1 MPRALLIVL
10 DSVGIGGA
18 ADAAAYGDAGAD
30 TLGHIAEACA
40 RGEGD
45 RAGLRAGP
53 LRLPNLAALG
63 LGLAAGCASG
73 RVPSGLAPSGLVEG
87 AWGAGVETSR
97 GKDTPSG
104 HWEIAGLPVAFD
116 WGYFPNTRPAF
127 PAELT
132 SALIR
137 DAGLPGIL
145 GDCHASGTAIIEE
158 LGAEHVRTGR
168 PICYTSVD
176 SVFQI
181 AAHETAFGLER
192 LYAVCAVARRL
203 TLPLR
208 IGRVIARPFVGD
220 AESGFTRTGNRK
232 DFAIAPEGETLLDAL
247 AAQGRPVVTVGKVGD
262 IFAHRHTGR
271 EVKATG
277 NAALLAAALDAFR
290 TLPDGGL
297 VFVNL
302 IDFDSEYGHRRDV
315 AGYAAALESLDREV
329 PAIRAALSPG
339 DLAVITADH
348 GNDPTWR
355 GSDHTR
361 ERVPILAFGPDVT
374 PGSLGLR
381 PTLADIGAGLADHLG
396 LDWRGQGQSFLA
408 DGLRPPPH

>member
-18 ADAAAYGDAGAD
+18 ADAATYGDAGAD

-53 LRLPNLAALG
+53 LRLPNLATLG

-73 RVPSGLAPSGLVEG
+73 RVPPGLAPFRPVEG

-116 WGYFPNTRPAF
+116 WGYFPDTRPAF

-132 SALIR
+132 AALIR

-158 LGAEHVRTGR
+158 LGPEHVRTGR

-181 AAHETAFGLER
+181 AAHEDRLRAGTALCRLRGGAPAHPAAAHRSCHRATLRGRFRER
-192 LYAVCAVARRL
+192 LHPHRQPQGFRHRAGGRDAARRA
-203 TLPLR
+203 
-208 IGRVIARPFVGD
+208 GRAGPAGRHRRQGRGHFRASPYRTRGQGHRQRRAPHRRARRVPRAAGW
-220 AESGFTRTGNRK
+220 RTGLRQP
-232 DFAIAPEGETLLDAL
+232 DRFRQRIRPSPRRCRLCRGLGGAGPRGAHDPRRAFA
-247 AAQGRPVVTVGKVGD
+247 GRSR
-262 IFAHRHTGR
+262 RH
-271 EVKATG
+271 
-277 NAALLAAALDAFR
+277 
-290 TLPDGGL
+290 
-297 VFVNL
+297 
-302 IDFDSEYGHRRDV
+302 HRRPWQRPD
-315 AGYAAALESLDREV
+315 
-329 PAIRAALSPG
+329 
-339 DLAVITADH
+339 
-348 GNDPTWR
+348 WR

-396 LDWRGQGQSFLA
+396 LDWRGQGRSFLA
-408 DGLRPPPH
+408 NGLRPPPH